1 MVGPPAV
8 RPITTPGLPGSGSR
22 DPVWTADSGITAERW
37 MKGFH
42 GAVQSAGL
50 HRPGELSV
58 RDMAMS
64 RRSLGVQRMAILTE
78 LPKPIDRGVVPSSTS
93 NAKHV
98 GFNGHP
104 GRSTTGTPSVAGQ
117 NAEDEAKPARA
128 SPASRRP
135 SHHCWDGAEPL
146 TEFIDRRL
154 LDARILLLPN
164 RSRTYAFVKR
174 FVDIVGSLTL
184 IVLAMPILVVL
195 TILIRL
201 DSPGPAI
208 FRQTRVTA
216 GGRTF
221 RFYKFRT
228 MWVDARRRFPE
239 LYDYDFADTEFD
251 QSYYKLSDDPR
262 NTSVGRWL
270 RRTTL
275 DELPNLFNVL
285 KGDLSL
291 VGPRPELPE
300 LVQYY
305 RPEELV
311 CFFTKAGLTGLAQVA
326 GRSLLTVRQRL
337 TLDMRYVSQQ
347 TFLLDQRILWR
358 TAIVVLL
365 RRGAF

>member
-1 MVGPPAV
+1 MV
-8 RPITTPGLPGSGSR
+8 RPSSVPPTQSLDADDPGPNQVQWA
-22 DPVWTADSGITAERW
+22 DDSGLVAERW

-42 GAVQSAGL
+42 GAVQSPGFD
-50 HRPGELSV
+50 RPGELSV

-64 RRSLGVQRMAILTE
+64 HRSLGVQRMSVLTE
-78 LPKPIDRGVVPSSTS
+78 LTTSTRRVS
-93 NAKHV
+93 PPRQAQPV
-98 GFNGHP
+98 TFDARRIAQDLLTDATEALP
-104 GRSTTGTPSVAGQ
+104 GEEVF
-117 NAEDEAKPARA
+117 AR
-128 SPASRRP
+128 
-135 SHHCWDGAEPL
+135 GAEPIAQRTAARWDGSEPL
-146 TEFIDRRL
+146 ADYIDRRL
-154 LDARILLLPN
+154 LEAKILLLPN
-164 RSRTYAFVKR
+164 RSRAYAVVKR
-174 FVDIVGSLTL
+174 LVDIAGSLILIGLTL
-184 IVLAMPILVVL
+184 PILLLLV
-195 TILIRL
+195 ILIRF
-201 DSPGPAI
+201 DSSGPAV
-208 FRQTRVTA
+208 FRQTRVTG

-221 RFYKFRT
+221 QFYKFRT
-228 MWVDARRRFPE
+228 MWVDAKERFPQ
-239 LYDYDFADTEFD
+239 LYTYDFEDEEFGR
-251 QSYYKLSDDPR
+251 SFYKLSEDPR
-262 NTSVGRWL
+262 NTRVGCWL

-358 TAIVVLL
+358 TAVVVLL